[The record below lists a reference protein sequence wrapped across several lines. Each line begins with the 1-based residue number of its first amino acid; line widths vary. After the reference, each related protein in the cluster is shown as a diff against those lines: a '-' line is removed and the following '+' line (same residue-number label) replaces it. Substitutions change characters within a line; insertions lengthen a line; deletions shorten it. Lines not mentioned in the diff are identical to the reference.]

1 MAVIHVFFIYSSVHT
16 NFGDQII
23 IQNHVGV
30 RLLFQGILSLIC
42 TIHILEISTFDN
54 TVQLHEVLVCNE
66 VMFPFPGLLGHN
78 TNLRLLQNIIRLLL
92 LPNLTYKRHRS
103 KRLGEHKNQYTLK
116 YQHNHTQFTIIFC
129 NVISEAI
136 SETLKVNLQFV
147 GFFNLFITN

>member
-1 MAVIHVFFIYSSVHT
+1 MAVIYVFFIYSSVHT

-23 IQNHVGV
+23 KENNVGV
-30 RLLFQGILSLIC
+30 SLWFQGILSLIC

-78 TNLRLLQNIIRLLL
+78 TNLRLLQNIIRLML

-103 KRLGEHKNQYTLK
+103 KRFIKHKNHHTLK
-116 YQHNHTQFTIIFC
+116 NTNVITHNLLSFFC
-129 NVISEAI
+129 NVIFEAI
-136 SETLKVNLQFV
+136 SET
-147 GFFNLFITN
+147 